1 MPVIAKKLTW
11 DDIKDLPEDAGR
23 TEIVD
28 GDLVMAPAPSYRH
41 QEIATALGAKIYPFV
56 KTRGLGKFYSSAV
69 HVILADH
76 VNYEPDLCFLSVARL
91 DLIRSPVI
99 KGPPDLVIEILSDRT
114 RKRKHD
120 TVVKFHHY
128 EQYGVREYW
137 IVDPRD
143 DRIRVYSLQDGAYL
157 SLGGFATGELLESRV
172 LSGLDLDPA
181 EIF

>member
-28 GDLVMAPAPSYRH
+28 GELFMAPPPSDRH

-76 VNYEPDLCFLSVARL
+76 VNYEPDLCFLAAARL

-99 KGPPDLVIEILSDRT
+99 KGPPDLVVEILSDRT
-114 RKRKHD
+114 RKYD

-137 IVDPRD
+137 IVDPRE
-143 DRIRVYSLQDGAYL
+143 DRIHVHSLHDGSYI
-157 SLGGFATGELLESRV
+157 SLGGFSSGELLETRV
-172 LSGLDLDPA
+172 LAGLNLDPA